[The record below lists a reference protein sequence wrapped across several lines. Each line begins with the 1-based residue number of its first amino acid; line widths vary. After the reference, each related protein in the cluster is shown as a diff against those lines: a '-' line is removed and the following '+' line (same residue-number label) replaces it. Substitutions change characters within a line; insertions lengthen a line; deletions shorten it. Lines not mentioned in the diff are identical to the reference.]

1 MSPRQRKLEPEEI
14 EELEVRN
21 KVEEVLYGGEGRG
34 GYTRRQLELI
44 DDLRAEEREEYEFEI
59 KSMLGPAATCKHKFV
74 DVYGMCENCGF
85 WVGPDLTE
93 DYDDR

>member
-1 MSPRQRKLEPEEI
+1 MSPRQRKLEPEEL

-21 KVEEVLYGGEGRG
+21 EVEEALYGLGGRDA
-34 GYTRRQLELI
+34 YEEQQRRFI
-44 DDLRAEEREEYEFEI
+44 NDLRTEEREEYEFEV
-59 KSMLGPAATCKHKFV
+59 KTMLGPAATCKHKFV